1 MRSKTKAQIFITDD
15 DPDDREFII
24 NALERDGFH
33 GKLVE
38 FENGQVLSNYLHKYP
53 DNLPDLI
60 LLDLNMPVKNG
71 FDTLRELKT
80 DTNFNQIPVIVISA
94 STKKEDEQFCFQ
106 AGCDHFLS
114 KPLDMEGYNILARF
128 VGSIFFRES

>member
-15 DPDDREFII
+15 DPDDRAFII
-24 NALERDGFH
+24 NALERDGFR

-38 FENGQVLSNYLHKYP
+38 FENGQLLANHLHKYP

-71 FDTLRELKT
+71 FDTLQELKT
-80 DTNFNQIPVIVISA
+80 DNNFNEIPVIVISA

-128 VGSIFFRES
+128 VGSVFFRES